1 MRRLKILHN
10 GQTKRYSKFF
20 KFLGPGLITGA
31 ADDDPSGIATY
42 SQAGASYGFGQLWS
56 IALCLPLMIA
66 VQETCAR
73 IGSVTGKGLVKV
85 TSEIYSKKILY
96 AVVSLVVIANV
107 INIGADIAAVGAAL
121 NLLIPLS
128 VFTLSSIFTLV
139 VLLLEIVVGYHA
151 YAKFL
156 KFLALS
162 LLAYVAT
169 AFIVGP
175 DWGEVFRSLV
185 IPKITWEANYWYVLV
200 ALLGTTISPYM
211 FFWQATEEVEE
222 QKYAFKAGIPK
233 RSLKV
238 IRRDNTL
245 GMTISQIG
253 SLFMIITTAVV
264 LHSNGVTEIG
274 TAADAAKALEP
285 LVSGFPDAG
294 LYAKIL
300 FTLGIIGMGLLG
312 IPVLAGSV
320 SYAISDTRNWPQ
332 GLDFKFAQAKQFYVV
347 IILATGAGWI
357 MNAIGIDPMKALVF
371 AAVIN
376 GLVSIPLIFLISRI
390 SKNSEVMGIHTGG
403 PLSRTMLMLTFFVTL
418 AAGLILGISLLR
430 G

>member
-222 QKYAFKAGIPK
+222 QKYAIKAGIPK

-274 TAADAAKALEP
+274 TAADAAKVLEP

-418 AAGLILGISLLR
+418 AAGLILGISLI
-430 G
+430 GG

>member
-42 SQAGASYGFGQLWS
+42 SQAGATYGFGQLWS

-222 QKYAFKAGIPK
+222 QKYAIKAGIPK

-245 GMTISQIG
+245 GMTISQIA

>member
-42 SQAGASYGFGQLWS
+42 SQAGARYGFGQLWS

>member
-42 SQAGASYGFGQLWS
+42 SQAGATYGFGQLWS

-96 AVVSLVVIANV
+96 AVVSLVVIANI

-139 VLLLEIVVGYHA
+139 VLLLEILVGYHA

-222 QKYAFKAGIPK
+222 QKYAIKAGIPK

-264 LHSNGVTEIG
+264 LHNNGVTEIG

-347 IILATGAGWI
+347 IIFATGAGWI

-390 SKNSEVMGIHTGG
+390 SKNSKVMGIHTGG
-403 PLSRTMLMLTFFVTL
+403 PLSRTMLMFTFFVTL
-418 AAGLILGISLLR
+418 AAGLILGISLI
-430 G
+430 GG

>member
-222 QKYAFKAGIPK
+222 QKYAIKAGIPK

-418 AAGLILGISLLR
+418 AAGLILGISLLK

>member
-1 MRRLKILHN
+1 VRRLKILHN

-42 SQAGASYGFGQLWS
+42 SQAGATYGFGQLWS

-222 QKYAFKAGIPK
+222 QKYAIKAGIPK

>member
-1 MRRLKILHN
+1 VRRLKILHN

>member
-1 MRRLKILHN
+1 VRRLKILHN

-294 LYAKIL
+294 LYAKTL

>member
-222 QKYAFKAGIPK
+222 QKYAIKAGIPK

>member
-1 MRRLKILHN
+1 VRRLKILHN

-222 QKYAFKAGIPK
+222 QKYAIKAGIPK

-264 LHSNGVTEIG
+264 LHSNGVMEIG

>member
-42 SQAGASYGFGQLWS
+42 SQAGATYGFGQLWS

-175 DWGEVFRSLV
+175 DWGEVFRSLL

-222 QKYAFKAGIPK
+222 QKYAIKAGIPK

>member
-42 SQAGASYGFGQLWS
+42 SQAGATYGFGQLWS

-222 QKYAFKAGIPK
+222 QKYAIKAGIPK

>member
-139 VLLLEIVVGYHA
+139 VLLLEIIVGYHA

-222 QKYAFKAGIPK
+222 QKYAIKAGIPK

-264 LHSNGVTEIG
+264 LHSNGVMEIG

-332 GLDFKFAQAKQFYVV
+332 GLDFKFAQAKQFYIV

-418 AAGLILGISLLR
+418 AAGLVLGISLLR

>member
-42 SQAGASYGFGQLWS
+42 SQAGATYGFGQLWS

-222 QKYAFKAGIPK
+222 QKYAIKAGIPK

-347 IILATGAGWI
+347 IIVATGAGWI

>member
-1 MRRLKILHN
+1 VRRLKILHN

-222 QKYAFKAGIPK
+222 QKYAIKAGIPK

-403 PLSRTMLMLTFFVTL
+403 PLSRTMLMLTFFITL
-418 AAGLILGISLLR
+418 AAGLILGISLI
-430 G
+430 GG

>member
-42 SQAGASYGFGQLWS
+42 SQAGATYGFGQLWS

-128 VFTLSSIFTLV
+128 AFTLSSIFTLV

-200 ALLGTTISPYM
+200 ALLETTISPYM

-222 QKYAFKAGIPK
+222 QKYAIKAGIPK

-238 IRRDNTL
+238 TRRDNT
-245 GMTISQIG
+245 
-253 SLFMIITTAVV
+253 
-264 LHSNGVTEIG
+264 
-274 TAADAAKALEP
+274 
-285 LVSGFPDAG
+285 
-294 LYAKIL
+294 
-300 FTLGIIGMGLLG
+300 LG

-332 GLDFKFAQAKQFYVV
+332 GLD
-347 IILATGAGWI
+347 
-357 MNAIGIDPMKALVF
+357 
-371 AAVIN
+371 
-376 GLVSIPLIFLISRI
+376 S
-390 SKNSEVMGIHTGG
+390 
-403 PLSRTMLMLTFFVTL
+403 
-418 AAGLILGISLLR
+418 SLHR
-430 G
+430 PSSSM

>member
-42 SQAGASYGFGQLWS
+42 SQAGATYGFGQLWS

>member
-1 MRRLKILHN
+1 VRRLKILHN

-222 QKYAFKAGIPK
+222 QKYAIKAGIPK

-264 LHSNGVTEIG
+264 LHSNGVKEIG

>member
-222 QKYAFKAGIPK
+222 QKYAIKAGIPK

-264 LHSNGVTEIG
+264 LHSNGVKEIG

-403 PLSRTMLMLTFFVTL
+403 PWSRTMLMLTFFVTL
-418 AAGLILGISLLR
+418 AAGLILGISLLK